1 MDVGADVSAGIP
13 ARWGDKMLPGQGPR
27 ATVAGRL
34 SYLRPDG
41 RDPDREREPEMD
53 TETKSCLS
61 QQRTKR
67 NADRRDRDTGRRLSK
82 EGAAGAQ
89 AEQQGQLRWEQPPE
103 LVWRRGWFGQQT
115 RGLGSRTEPG
125 GKEH

>member
-1 MDVGADVSAGIP
+1 
-13 ARWGDKMLPGQGPR
+13 MLPGQGPR
-27 ATVAGRL
+27 AMVAGRL

-67 NADRRDRDTGRRLSK
+67 NADRRDRDTGRRLTK